1 MKLKVV
7 EVTFYDVENGAGWHD
22 WSAKSLKEI
31 APLKAAGYLVHRD
44 NDWLVLA
51 FTYNPSAK
59 DWCGSFSI
67 PAGMV
72 KSVRVIKT
80 TEV

>member
-22 WSAKSLKEI
+22 FSPKSLKDI
-31 APLKAAGYLVHRD
+31 APLKASGYLVHRD
-44 NDWLVLA
+44 EQWVVLA
-51 FTYNPSAK
+51 FTYNPSAR

-72 KSVRVIKT
+72 KNIRILKVS
-80 TEV
+80 EA

>member
-1 MKLKVV
+1 MKLKAV
-7 EVTFYDVENGAGWHD
+7 EVTFYDVENGNGWYD
-22 WSAKSLKEI
+22 FDPKRLREI
-31 APLKAAGYLVHRD
+31 EPLKAAGYLVHRD
-44 NDWLVLA
+44 EQWVVLA

-72 KSVRVIKT
+72 KNIRILKQS
-80 TEV
+80 EA